1 VADRS
6 GRPGRWCHCRC
17 FVLPQSCSSL
27 PQPKPKR
34 DTEDALHTLL
44 SLRINLAPSEPGMTK
59 FPSER
64 YKQRTTL
71 IGTLH
76 HLHHENAI
84 SWSARPTSNSSRE
97 LQITSE
103 APRLPSGTCSVKP
116 NTLGGR
122 PLLVPGSYTY
132 CGITSP
138 SLPRYDSFPFSKT
151 HVLTPL
157 CPSSNGHKIRATDAN
172 KVNNSQQRSFGVP
185 FVYSS
190 MSPLGLS
197 ETSPKLSAWRPSPL

>member
-1 VADRS
+1 MADCPISSAGVKGVKSAS
-6 GRPGRWCHCRC
+6 GRSVRTAGR
-17 FVLPQSCSSL
+17 FVGALCYHNPAL

-103 APRLPSGTCSVKP
+103 APKATQRYMFRKTEHSWGPTAAGSW
-116 NTLGGR
+116 
-122 PLLVPGSYTY
+122 LLH
-132 CGITSP
+132 I
-138 SLPRYDSFPFSKT
+138 LW
-151 HVLTPL
+151 
-157 CPSSNGHKIRATDAN
+157 
-172 KVNNSQQRSFGVP
+172 NN
-185 FVYSS
+185 
-190 MSPLGLS
+190 LS
-197 ETSPKLSAWRPSPL
+197 